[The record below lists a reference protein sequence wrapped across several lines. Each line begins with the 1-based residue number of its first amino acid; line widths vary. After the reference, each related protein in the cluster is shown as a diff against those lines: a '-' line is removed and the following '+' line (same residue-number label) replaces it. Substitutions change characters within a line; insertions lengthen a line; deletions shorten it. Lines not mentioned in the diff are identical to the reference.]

1 MTQQIGELSM
11 REFFNRLKTE
21 FSDKEYAHS
30 YMESH
35 AVSRLA
41 TQIHVLRKQRNWSQE
56 QLANETGIAQETI
69 SKIESANFNSLT
81 MKTLQKL
88 SRAFDV
94 NLHIAFES
102 FSQGI
107 LDVANLNREQ
117 LEVESREN
125 DLLTSFTDHT
135 LFVRRSGEWK
145 AVNHLRVISN
155 TAPVKPLNPSDKDW
169 HFLGTPQESKIA

>member
-1 MTQQIGELSM
+1 MK
-11 REFFNRLKTE
+11 EFFNRLKLE

-41 TQIHVLRKQRNWSQE
+41 AQIYALRKQRGWSQE
-56 QLANETGIAQETI
+56 KLAAETGIAQETI

-81 MKTLQKL
+81 MKTLHKF

-102 FSQGI
+102 FSLGI

-117 LEVESREN
+117 LEVISRED
-125 DLLTSFTDHT
+125 DLATSFTINT
-135 LFVRRSGEWK
+135 MFINNSGEWK
-145 AVNHLRVISN
+145 AMNHLRSVV
-155 TAPVKPLNPSDKDW
+155 TDVHVAPRHPLKVMPNESTWQD
-169 HFLGTPQESKIA
+169 LESPQEKIALNG